1 MKDAITEKK
10 NIFERMAKFFGK
22 MVDIMNE
29 DEQHNNQQ
37 ETGTKLL

>member
-10 NIFERMAKFFGK
+10 KIYEWMARFLGK
-22 MVDIMNE
+22 VMNIMNE
-29 DEQHNNQQ
+29 DGQHNNQQ